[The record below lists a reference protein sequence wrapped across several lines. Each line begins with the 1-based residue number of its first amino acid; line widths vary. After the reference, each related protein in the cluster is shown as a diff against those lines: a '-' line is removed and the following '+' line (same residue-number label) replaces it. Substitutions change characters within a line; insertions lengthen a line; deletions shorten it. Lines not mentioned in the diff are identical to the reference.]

1 MQRQRTS
8 SGTTWE
14 TKAGYCRAI
23 RVGNQIYVSGT
34 APVDEQGG
42 VFAPNDAYA
51 QTKRCLEIIQKAL
64 QNLGADLHDVVR
76 TRVYVTDIKRW
87 AEFAQA
93 HQEYFGE
100 HPPANTMVEIQALV
114 DPAMLVEVEVEA
126 VCDVDC

>member
-1 MQRQRTS
+1 MQRQRTF

-23 RVGNQIYVSGT
+23 RVGNHIYVSGT

-51 QTKRCLEIIQKAL
+51 QTKRCLDIIQKAL
-64 QNLGADLHDVVR
+64 QNLGAGLQTVVR

-87 AEFAQA
+87 TEYAQA
-93 HQEYFGE
+93 HQECFGE
-100 HPPANTMVEIQALV
+100 HPPANTMIEIQALV

-126 VCDVDC
+126 VCED